1 MLTAMSTNG
10 DTPHDWPAYLDEM
23 EVGEER
29 SIRGRIDEL
38 ETQLASLK
46 QALDDTRAAKR
57 ILFVRDEELRQE
69 VVRFLN
75 DDLHMPAHANEAV
88 NLFALSDETGDWGI
102 GLSKVMADGNV
113 TKGHIAEMMLHR
125 GQAGLPD
132 DAPALLVVNTF
143 QQGQTIAE
151 RDEPVESGVLR
162 RAAEDHVV
170 VVRTIDLLR
179 LGLRAANGF
188 PAAEQLTNAL
198 RSGGGWLEV
207 DASLNASLHGAE
219 ETAPATL
226 G

>member
-1 MLTAMSTNG
+1 MLCAMSTNG
-10 DTPHDWPAYLDEM
+10 DAPRDWPAYLDEM
-23 EVGEER
+23 EVGEEH
-29 SIRGRIDEL
+29 SIRARIDEL

-46 QALDDTRAAKR
+46 RALDDTRSAKR
-57 ILFVRDEELRQE
+57 ILFVSGEDLRQE

-75 DDLHMPAHANEAV
+75 EDLHVPARAKDQE
-88 NLFALSDETGDWGI
+88 NLFGMNDDTGDWGM
-102 GLSKVMADGNV
+102 GMSKVAADGNV
-113 TKGHIAEMMLHR
+113 TKGHLAEMMLHR
-125 GQAGLPD
+125 SQAGFAD

-151 RDEPVESGVLR
+151 RDEPVASDVLR

-188 PAAEQLTNAL
+188 PAAEQLTNAM
-198 RSGGGWLEV
+198 RVGGGWLEV
-207 DASLNASLHGAE
+207 DATLNASVHGAD
-219 ETAPATL
+219 ETAPAAL